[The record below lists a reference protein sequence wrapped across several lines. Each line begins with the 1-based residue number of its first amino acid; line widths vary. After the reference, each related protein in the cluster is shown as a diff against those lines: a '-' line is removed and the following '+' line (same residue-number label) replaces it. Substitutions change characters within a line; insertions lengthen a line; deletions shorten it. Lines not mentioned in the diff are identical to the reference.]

1 MALPFNTEYPSSVIK
16 MITPEEVN
24 LQIPFPSG
32 LPGWTDQESAR
43 VVAVLRNTAGELAYN
58 NAARMFCYNA
68 LMENGCNNAFF
79 QEVLSMCFSRIKE
92 VHAKTP
98 NLDIHSLVKQSVN
111 FVLTCVTAVLPY
123 QYDELKSLVDYKFI
137 KDGEKYVSHY
147 DNLKRGTN
155 EMSWFNQSQQ
165 QQIMVQCQVSN
176 GPDGFPY
183 LLVRSNVGF
192 DSNYRINQTANGY
205 FIQVGS
211 LTLHIAQTN
220 MGTQVIFNNK
230 QGSVED
236 FFASV
241 VIPEAMKA
249 EQQRQSGFAN
259 SGFGNSNQNNG
270 WSTGN
275 TMQTN
280 MPTSI
285 FAPAASSAVTQQSS
299 GEMSALARKAAEITR
314 NQALNQGRMGGVT
327 TDFTQNTTQ
336 SNQAADAATIN
347 SLSDEG
353 KIMSMTQA
361 EAKFEAFDDESADA
375 FVRRVQGRD
384 LDFYGELFAVESVSL
399 AAQRVLSEGLL
410 SKNGVCRRFGAVY
423 QQFPTIMPQIS
434 DYISRLVS
442 VSQMDELGT
451 RISKLI
457 ESVGVNIEKRQGVE
471 ELRSLRAAFIGVN
484 RQLTTLVNNF
494 INYSL
499 ASAADS
505 KLKTTKDETGYPKP
519 IFDSFCED
527 IGDVCTLLDRRLE
540 SNAKLIWREFQKN
553 LMSGLLAFDPN
564 IQASYQSEAPEGI
577 YNLCLPINISV
588 TYLNAMSVDLGFKE
602 TRAVVVDG
610 AVSSA
615 LLSVCNSLIRS
626 KAMVSETAVDYL
638 VTMDGKIFA
647 IYQNSDSKWVLV
659 EKH

>member
-1 MALPFNTEYPSSVIK
+1 M
-16 MITPEEVN
+16 
-24 LQIPFPSG
+24 G
-32 LPGWTDQESAR
+32 
-43 VVAVLRNTAGELAYN
+43 
-58 NAARMFCYNA
+58 
-68 LMENGCNNAFF
+68 
-79 QEVLSMCFSRIKE
+79 
-92 VHAKTP
+92 
-98 NLDIHSLVKQSVN
+98 
-111 FVLTCVTAVLPY
+111 
-123 QYDELKSLVDYKFI
+123 
-137 KDGEKYVSHY
+137 
-147 DNLKRGTN
+147 
-155 EMSWFNQSQQ
+155 WFNQSQQ
-165 QQIMVQCQVSN
+165 QQIMVQTQVSN

-183 LLVRSNVGF
+183 LMVRSNVGF

-211 LTLHIAQTN
+211 LTLPIAQTN

-249 EQQRQSGFAN
+249 EQQRQSGFGN

-285 FAPAASSAVTQQSS
+285 FAPAASPVTNQQPAS
-299 GEMSALARKAAEITR
+299 EMSVLARKAAEITR

-327 TDFTQNTTQ
+327 TDFTPNPSQ
-336 SNQAADAATIN
+336 SNQVADTATVN
-347 SLSDEG
+347 TFSDEG
-353 KIMSMTQA
+353 KIMTMSQA

-434 DYISRLVS
+434 DYISRLAS
-442 VSQMDELGT
+442 VSQMDELGI

-471 ELRSLRAAFIGVN
+471 ELRSLRAALIGVN
-484 RQLTTLVNNF
+484 RQLTALVNNF

-505 KLKTTKDETGYPKP
+505 KLKTTKDEAGIPKP

-577 YNLCLPINISV
+577 YNLCLPVNISV
-588 TYLNAMSVDLGFKE
+588 TYLNALSVDLGFKE
-602 TRAVVVDG
+602 ARAVVVDG